1 MAFMRRGVLAA
12 SLILAWRAGA
22 ERKSSEVDHLGLGES
37 RGLLEGEAANPAERT
52 AKIFADPKNQICG
65 GEQIRTLLTAHPSVD
80 GVRNTPWSKIM
91 AIASAYLQ
99 AQATE
104 IPKLEAEVTRLIAA
118 IASMEKK
125 EAITPLTE
133 EQLRGLITSAVTA
146 PDTYGSVGNAVESK
160 CGAADRKVCR
170 KLQPPVKASAYKKST
185 AAFEAAAKALF
196 DGSVKTDG
204 ASFRKV
210 CDAMLPG
217 DTSGTVESYCDELCQ
232 SFADLAQVTSDS
244 TAGAK
249 AGSSSDKLRE
259 QLQGKQKDLQYA
271 MSEKSECETAKE
283 SLEGFMAQLEDLQ
296 KDIKVEF
303 AKVQDAREA
312 LGEFE
317 DQVFDLE
324 DDLER
329 QQGETAKA
337 VRLAGEAGV
346 KTQLAKAALEEVRK
360 NEMSLKTQLKEAKN
374 SLESAKAELEKAHQ
388 ADIAVQQLRGLV
400 SQTLLNMVAYV
411 NEAVLEP
418 VRRIGLGEDVEVNDR
433 FAQGLEGLP
442 TAGDFKGSVTNLLG
456 YCQETALPAFKLL
469 QAGVKLAPICEVG
482 PVEKVV
488 PGVFSAVE
496 VRAADVK
503 KHLKSVQSW
512 LDPYK
517 GQKKMSKA
525 EAERLVKEGEPT
537 GLREA
542 MGVFSQTNYYSKYLK
557 RWKKIAKPS
566 FLDLYAQLGK
576 TLAGLRDTVR
586 DLTTSTGVLTD
597 TLKKVGEQRQAAA
610 DKLSKATTAAHLAGQ
625 KGQAAQAALQ
635 TLREQTSQAKDR
647 LQGLNDA
654 LDGAIKRYEAAK
666 DQLETT
672 HHKGTSMLEEWEDAE
687 AEDGL
692 LEA

>member
-1 MAFMRRGVLAA
+1 MMVSMLFARSAQWRLPFVATLVGAVVATDGGPDIADKLRG
-12 SLILAWRAGA
+12 
-22 ERKSSEVDHLGLGES
+22 
-37 RGLLEGEAANPAERT
+37 
-52 AKIFADPKNQICG
+52 IFADETKLICG
-65 GEQIRTLLTAHPSVD
+65 GTQIHSLLTAHPSVD
-80 GVRNTPWSKIM
+80 GIRNTPWSKIM

-517 GQKKMSKA
+517 GQKKMNKD
-525 EAERLVKEGEPT
+525 EAKRLVLQGEPA
-537 GLREA
+537 GLREVVRIF
-542 MGVFSQTNYYSKYLK
+542 GQTGYYSQYLK
-557 RWKKIAKPS
+557 RWKKTAKPS
-566 FLDLYAQLGK
+566 FLDLYAKLGVKLAALATEIDDLK
-576 TLAGLRDTVR
+576 TKIAACERVLNRRNDRLKELAAELEKAVKAQMLEGQKQIQAENALKLVKEEYRKAESNVNE
-586 DLTTSTGVLTD
+586 
-597 TLKKVGEQRQAAA
+597 LKKA
-610 DKLSKATTAAHLAGQ
+610 LNLAVQ
-625 KGQAAQAALQ
+625 
-635 TLREQTSQAKDR
+635 
-647 LQGLNDA
+647 
-654 LDGAIKRYEAAK
+654 RYEASK
-666 DQLETT
+666 DLLEKT
-672 HHKGTSMLEEWEDAE
+672 HHKGTSMLEQWDATEAWEGVAHSM
-687 AEDGL
+687 